1 MKRRKTILT
10 LVILLTFIAIYFGGV
25 YIFSNYT
32 YPGTVVNGEEVHI
45 KKINEVFENSR
56 FQNITIE
63 DKDGKEYILNP
74 KKLGFKSDWEKELVV
89 DQREYLWPI
98 QIFKTHVYKNKLIR
112 EINTDNLQKWLNNSN
127 LIKNQVEPVDANII
141 FENGKY
147 ILNKEIE
154 GSKLDVE
161 KLLKGIENTFL
172 SFEDELKLDKKY
184 YILPKVYE
192 KDLEPKYESLTKLA
206 DKNIVLVLQDGKEE
220 PVTDYEKFV
229 DEKTY
234 EVSKDKVK
242 DFVMELKSKYDN
254 LRAERDFTT
263 FSGNKIK
270 VSGGNFGVQIN
281 RDKTTDVIYNG
292 LTTDAD
298 NKIPIVYS
306 SEAINNGEIG
316 NTYIEISISDQR
328 MVYYKNGEVIADTP
342 IVTGLPNGK
351 YNTPRGVW
359 KVWIK
364 NRDRYLRGKNA
375 DGTDY
380 ESWVNYWMQVDYT
393 GVGIHD
399 AYWQSSF
406 GGRRY
411 LWAGSHGCINTP
423 LKSMRLIYDNTEMGT
438 PVIIY

>member
-1 MKRRKTILT
+1 MKKRKIFITILA
-10 LVILLTFIAIYFGGV
+10 FIAIIYFGGV
-25 YIFSNYT
+25 YVFSNYT
-32 YPGTVVNGEEVHI
+32 YPNTKVNGVEVPL
-45 KKINEVFENSR
+45 KKIHEVFETSR
-56 FQNITIE
+56 FQDIKIE
-63 DKDGKEYILNP
+63 DKDGNEYTLNP
-74 KKLGFKSDWEKELVV
+74 KKLGFKSNWEKEIVV
-89 DQREYLWPI
+89 DQQEFLWPI
-98 QIFKTHVYKNKLIR
+98 QIFKSHTYNNKLIR
-112 EINTDNLQKWLNNSN
+112 EVNTENLNKWIYSSD
-127 LIKNQVEPVDANII
+127 LIKKQVNPVDANIV
-141 FENGKY
+141 FEDGNY
-147 ILNKEIE
+147 VLNKEIE
-154 GSKLDVE
+154 GNKLNIE
-161 KLLKGIENTFL
+161 KLTKGIEDAFL
-172 SFEDELKLDKKY
+172 SFEDSLKLDKDY
-184 YILPKVYE
+184 YIFPEIYE
-192 KDLEPKYESLTKLA
+192 DDLKEKYNSLSKLA
-206 DKNIVLVLQDGKEE
+206 DKNITLVLQDGKEE
-220 PVTDYEKFV
+220 PITDYEKFV

-281 RDKTTDVIYNG
+281 RDKTTDAIYNS
-292 LTTDAD
+292 LTNDAD

-316 NTYIEISISDQR
+316 NTYIEISIADQR

-342 IVTGLPNGK
+342 IVTGLPNGR

-364 NRDRYLRGKNA
+364 NQDRYLRGLNA
-375 DGTDY
+375 DGSKY
-380 ESWVNYWMQVDYT
+380 ESWVNYWMQIDYT

-406 GGRRY
+406 GGKRY

-423 LKSMRLIYDNTEMGT
+423 LKSMRTIYENTEMGT
-438 PVIIY
+438 PVIVY

>member
-1 MKRRKTILT
+1 MKKRKIFITILA
-10 LVILLTFIAIYFGGV
+10 FIAIIYFGGV
-25 YIFSNYT
+25 YVFSNYT
-32 YPGTVVNGEEVHI
+32 YPNTVVNGVEVPLKNIH
-45 KKINEVFENSR
+45 EVFETSR
-56 FQNITIE
+56 FQDIKIE
-63 DKDGKEYILNP
+63 DKDGNEYTLNP
-74 KKLGFKSDWEKELVV
+74 KKLGFKSNWEKEMVV
-89 DQREYLWPI
+89 DQQEFSWPI
-98 QIFKTHVYKNKLIR
+98 QIFKSHIYNNKLIR
-112 EINTDNLQKWLNNSN
+112 KVNSENLNKWIYSSD
-127 LIKNQVEPVDANII
+127 LIKKQINPVDANIV

-154 GSKLDVE
+154 GNKLDIE
-161 KLLKGIENTFL
+161 KLSKGIEDTFL
-172 SFEDELKLDKKY
+172 SFEDNLKLDKKY
-184 YILPKVYE
+184 YIFPKVYE
-192 KDLEPKYESLTKLA
+192 EDLKEKFNKLSKLA
-206 DKNIVLVLQDGKEE
+206 EKNITLVMQDGKEE

-229 DEKTY
+229 DESTY

-270 VSGGNFGVQIN
+270 VSGGNFGIQIN
-281 RDKTTDVIYNG
+281 RDKTTEAIYNS

-298 NKIPIVYS
+298 GKVTVVYS

-316 NTYIEISISDQR
+316 NTYIEISIADQR
-328 MVYYKNGEVIADTP
+328 MVYFKNGEVIADTP
-342 IVTGLPNGK
+342 IVTGLPNGR

-364 NRDRYLRGKNA
+364 NQDRYLRGLNA
-375 DGTDY
+375 DGSKY
-380 ESWVNYWMQVDYT
+380 ESWVNYWMQIDYT

-406 GGRRY
+406 GGKRY

-423 LKSMRLIYDNTEMGT
+423 LKSMRTIYENTEMGT
-438 PVIIY
+438 PVIVY

>member
-1 MKRRKTILT
+1 MKKRKIFITILA
-10 LVILLTFIAIYFGGV
+10 FIAIIYFGGV
-25 YIFSNYT
+25 YVFSNYT
-32 YPGTVVNGEEVHI
+32 YPNTKVNGVEVPL
-45 KKINEVFENSR
+45 KKIHEVFETSR
-56 FQNITIE
+56 FQDIKIE
-63 DKDGKEYILNP
+63 DKDGNEYTLNP
-74 KKLGFKSDWEKELVV
+74 KKLRFKSNWEKELVV
-89 DQREYLWPI
+89 DQQEFLWPM
-98 QIFKTHVYKNKLIR
+98 QIFKSHTYNNKLIR
-112 EINTDNLQKWLNNSN
+112 EVNTENLNSWIYSSD
-127 LIKNQVEPVDANII
+127 LIKKQVNPVDANIV
-141 FENGKY
+141 FEDGKY
-147 ILNKEIE
+147 VLNKEIE
-154 GSKLDVE
+154 GNKINVE
-161 KLLKGIENTFL
+161 KLSKGIEDTFL
-172 SFEDELKLDKKY
+172 SFEDSLKLDKDY
-184 YILPKVYE
+184 YIFPEVYE
-192 KDLEPKYESLTKLA
+192 EDLKDKFNKLSKLA
-206 DKNIVLVLQDGKEE
+206 DKNITLVLQDGKEE

-234 EVSKDKVK
+234 EVSKEKVK

-281 RDKTTDVIYNG
+281 RDKTTDAIYNS
-292 LTTDAD
+292 LTNDAD

-316 NTYIEISISDQR
+316 NTYIEISIADQR

-342 IVTGLPNGK
+342 IVTGLPNGR

-364 NRDRYLRGKNA
+364 NQDRYLRGLNA
-375 DGTDY
+375 DGSKY
-380 ESWVNYWMQVDYT
+380 ESWVNYWMQIDYT

-406 GGRRY
+406 GGKRY

-423 LKSMRLIYDNTEMGT
+423 LKSMRTIYENTEMGT
-438 PVIIY
+438 PVIVY

>member
-1 MKRRKTILT
+1 MKKRKIFITILA
-10 LVILLTFIAIYFGGV
+10 FIAIIYFGGV
-25 YIFSNYT
+25 CVFSNYT
-32 YPGTVVNGEEVHI
+32 YPNTKVNGVEVPL
-45 KKINEVFENSR
+45 KKIHEVFETSR
-56 FQNITIE
+56 FQDIKIE
-63 DKDGKEYILNP
+63 DKDGNEYTLNP
-74 KKLGFKSDWEKELVV
+74 KKLGFKSNWEKEIVV
-89 DQREYLWPI
+89 DQQEFLWPI
-98 QIFKTHVYKNKLIR
+98 QIFKSHTYNNKLIR
-112 EINTDNLQKWLNNSN
+112 EVNTENLNKWIYSSD
-127 LIKNQVEPVDANII
+127 LIKKQVNPVDANIV
-141 FENGKY
+141 FEDGNY
-147 ILNKEIE
+147 VLNKEIE
-154 GSKLDVE
+154 GNKLNIE
-161 KLLKGIENTFL
+161 KLTKGIEDAFL
-172 SFEDELKLDKKY
+172 SFEDSLKLDKDY
-184 YILPKVYE
+184 YIFPEIYE
-192 KDLEPKYESLTKLA
+192 DDLKEKYNSLSKLA
-206 DKNIVLVLQDGKEE
+206 DKNITLVLQDGKEE
-220 PVTDYEKFV
+220 PITDYEKFV

-281 RDKTTDVIYNG
+281 RDKTTDAIYNS
-292 LTTDAD
+292 LTNDAD

-316 NTYIEISISDQR
+316 NTYIEISIADQR

-342 IVTGLPNGK
+342 IVTGLPNGR

-364 NRDRYLRGKNA
+364 NQDRYLRGLNA
-375 DGTDY
+375 DGSKY
-380 ESWVNYWMQVDYT
+380 ESWVNYWMQIDYT

-406 GGRRY
+406 GGKRY

-423 LKSMRLIYDNTEMGT
+423 LKSMRTIYENTEMGT
-438 PVIIY
+438 PVIVY